1 MALKR
6 FIYDKVSDEL
16 KDSYTISYQKAKKI
30 HMDKLIE
37 IPKRFIF
44 LK

>member
-1 MALKR
+1 M
-6 FIYDKVSDEL
+6 IKVSDEL
-16 KDSYTISYQKAKKI
+16 KDSYRNKLSDSKKI